1 MHHIRH
7 PVKEKSTAGCD
18 WYDLTQSQEESV
30 RMDVQSLVKR
40 ERDTQSWIS
49 EAPNNSVCGLHFQ
62 LSSLLVFRED
72 ALLDQLPLCV
82 SMARRDAR
90 SEASAGDVVMRV
102 LCGKRDIMM

>member
-7 PVKEKSTAGCD
+7 PVKEKSTAGWGRC
-18 WYDLTQSQEESV
+18 DLTQSQEESV
-30 RMDVQSLVKR
+30 RMEVQSLVKR
-40 ERDTQSWIS
+40 ERHTIMDFGGTGPQCLWTSFSILLT
-49 EAPNNSVCGLHFQ
+49 PGLLGGLTSH
-62 LSSLLVFRED
+62 
-72 ALLDQLPLCV
+72 QLPLCV